1 MVNKDDSL
9 IETTIVH
16 IFLLPLL
23 ELEHLSLLL
32 LLASELEMLAT
43 LDGHLVLALAISA
56 LQTEDDLLGGLGLL
70 SEDGLGLTSVSLLL
84 AIVTPLALGLERIL
98 AFLVLRDLVQG
109 VFSALGS
116 GAEGAAGFGDVH
128 HFDCFFKTRKSSF
141 LLKIGNRNFKTDLEK
156 KIRRLRG

>member
-1 MVNKDDSL
+1 MVNEDDSL
-9 IETTIVH
+9 ISASKQLSSTSC
-16 IFLLPLL
+16 PLL

-84 AIVTPLALGLERIL
+84 AIVTPLALGLERVL

-116 GAEGAAGFGDVH
+116 GAEGAAGF
-128 HFDCFFKTRKSSF
+128 
-141 LLKIGNRNFKTDLEK
+141 
-156 KIRRLRG
+156 